1 MIKLDFQKGL
11 RERRERERA
20 LMSEPDFIDHICDE
34 IACSTKT
41 LVDISEIF
49 DIRYHELYK
58 WVHGDPDRLSAYTK
72 SLEARNASLQD
83 RVLRALVRVA
93 EFDVRELY
101 DADGNIKSVHDLP
114 EHVAKVIGSMD
125 MEHVNVDGRVVTKIA
140 KVKTADRMRGI
151 ENIGRTTSMFTD
163 KVEHSGT
170 IDGLANRMAAARERS
185 KKAKIAEADS

>member
-1 MIKLDFQKGL
+1 MIALDFSKGL

-20 LMSEPDFIDHICDE
+20 LMSEPDFIDSICDE

-41 LVDISEIF
+41 LTDISQTY

-58 WVHGDPDRLSAYTK
+58 WVHGDPDRLALYAK
-72 SLEARNASLQD
+72 ALEARNANLQD

-101 DADGNIKSVHDLP
+101 DDSGNIKSVKDLP

-125 MEHVNVDGRVVTKIA
+125 MEHVNVDGQIVTKIA

-151 ENIGRTTSMFTD
+151 ENIGRATSMFTD

-170 IDGLANRMAAARERS
+170 IDGLADRMAAARERT
-185 KKAKIAEADS
+185 KQAKVSGADS